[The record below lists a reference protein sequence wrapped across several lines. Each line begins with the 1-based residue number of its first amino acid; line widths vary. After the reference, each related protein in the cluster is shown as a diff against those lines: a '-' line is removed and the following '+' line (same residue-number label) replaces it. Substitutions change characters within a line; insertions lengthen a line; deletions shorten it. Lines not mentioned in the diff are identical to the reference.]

1 MDEHE
6 ENFKDIFRYTDVE
19 YTPDGY
25 SDVYRWDDFLGIA
38 GGHVYSAMDTI
49 DSVSPGGE
57 YEGDEPE
64 HAYACE
70 IVACCGLSDGVA
82 LFRPVSHDG
91 ADLIQ
96 VAFLR
101 NDVDDAT
108 GAYTER
114 FEAGSFDLPA
124 ADFPRSESGV
134 DLLEYFSGRSFKHTP
149 GVSRGLDPRE
159 AVDSIEDAIGCD
171 LGLFDGFWLGVPG
184 EADMRVGPYTKKSL
198 LDFSYYAKELSCRY
212 GFADSDILE
221 IARHLPEDFPDR
233 FAAVK
238 AYLDCKYTP
247 DGLQGTT
254 FEDQAHRLPGNRRD
268 LRRQPGRRAPPARIA
283 GRHQPGRS
291 LRNARRRAPFLP
303 WRRAETGSG
312 VLQAGEGERRQ
323 EPRADGGRGKGR
335 RWELGSPGRWPAAP
349 TRGIIDAV
357 GKAPSVSEG
366 AFLRLL
372 GTVSVFM
379 RRARRFPAGPAF
391 PWVSLMAEGFLVP
404 GKKTLK
410 GVIG

>member
-1 MDEHE
+1 MADRDAKRKRPITCLETGVTFE
-6 ENFKDIFRYTDVE
+6 
-19 YTPDGY
+19 
-25 SDVYRWDDFLGIA
+25 SAYRA
-38 GGHVYSAMDTI
+38 
-49 DSVSPGGE
+49 
-57 YEGDEPE
+57 
-64 HAYACE
+64 
-70 IVACCGLSDGVA
+70 
-82 LFRPVSHDG
+82 
-91 ADLIQ
+91 
-96 VAFLR
+96 
-101 NDVDDAT
+101 
-108 GAYTER
+108 
-114 FEAGSFDLPA
+114 
-124 ADFPRSESGV
+124 
-134 DLLEYFSGRSFKHTP
+134 
-149 GVSRGLDPRE
+149 
-159 AVDSIEDAIGCD
+159 
-171 LGLFDGFWLGVPG
+171 
-184 EADMRVGPYTKKSL
+184 
-198 LDFSYYAKELSCRY
+198 AKEL
-212 GFADSDILE
+212 GFADSRNIFRS
-221 IARHLPEDFPDR
+221 IQRGTCTQGRHRRDVRVGIPGGPRVRHRRRGRAHIGQHGRRTQRAPLLLRRRAETGPG
-233 FAAVK
+233 V
-238 AYLDCKYTP
+238 
-247 DGLQGTT
+247 LQGTT